1 MYLDSM
7 NKVLDFI
14 EKHLTDDISYHDIAS
29 MMAMSVYELRRIFAF
44 VIGTPLSDY
53 IRKRRLSSAMFDLQS
68 SDASITDIA
77 LKYRY
82 DSPSSFSRA
91 FREMQGVSP
100 TEARNDGVL
109 LRSFPRASLTFSV
122 AGASGISFRLVR
134 RGEMRLRG
142 FSGISDGSS
151 SDCGENVWNAY
162 FDGGYHDRLLKSG
175 AFSHENAE
183 FAAYVNTD
191 GPDVGITIGAL
202 LALDSDTVKG
212 MDELRIPPSLWGI
225 FDVVGTMN
233 DQISAAYYKT
243 VAEWLEDSSYERSPE
258 VCNLEAFPVE
268 DRVESETMRWQIWYP
283 LKEKR
288 GKTPDADQ

>member
-1 MYLDSM
+1 M
-7 NKVLDFI
+7 NRVLDYI
-14 EKHLTDDISYHDIAS
+14 EEHLTDDISYHEIAS

-53 IRKRRLSSAMFDLQS
+53 IRQRRLSSAVFDLQS
-68 SDASITDIA
+68 GGASITDIA

-100 TEARNDGVL
+100 SEARCDGVL
-109 LRSFPRASLTFSV
+109 LKSFPRASLTFKV
-122 AGASGISFRLVR
+122 AGASGISFRLAR
-134 RGEMRLRG
+134 RGEMRLCG

-162 FDGGYHDRLLKSG
+162 FDGGYHDRLLKAG
-175 AFSHENAE
+175 AFSRENAE

-191 GPDVGITIGAL
+191 GAEVGITIGAL
-202 LALDSDTVKG
+202 LAPDSDVPEG
-212 MDELRIPPSLWGI
+212 MNTIKIPPTLWGI

-243 VAEWLEDSSYERSPE
+243 VAEWLSNSTYERDPE

-268 DRVESETMRWQIWYP
+268 ERNESETMRWRIWYP
-283 LKEKR
+283 LKEKSPR
-288 GKTPDADQ
+288 Q